1 MKTKKKTNNARPTA
15 NQPRRSYSP
24 EYIQQALSLAERQG
38 MTAASRSL
46 GIAQS
51 MLYRWRNEAQVAA
64 SMTDGEKAD
73 QAEMQRL
80 RKQVS
85 ALSEELEFLKKAAAY
100 FAKLPK

>member
-1 MKTKKKTNNARPTA
+1 MKIKKRTNNARPTA

-24 EYIQQALSLAERQG
+24 EYIQQALALAERQG
-38 MTAASRSL
+38 VTAASRSL
-46 GIAQS
+46 GVAQS
-51 MLYRWRNEAQVAA
+51 MIYRWRHDAQEAA

-73 QAEMQRL
+73 QQEMQRL

>member
-1 MKTKKKTNNARPTA
+1 MKTKKKTNNARQTT
-15 NQPRRSYSP
+15 NQPRRSYSA
-24 EYIQQALSLAERQG
+24 EYIQQALALAERQG
-38 MTAASRSL
+38 MTAAARTL

-51 MLYRWRNEAQVAA
+51 MLYRWRNEAQAAA
-64 SMTDGEKAD
+64 SVTDGEKSD
-73 QAEMQRL
+73 QAEMHRL